1 MFMYFLTFQ
10 SLKFFTKRL
19 VTTLFLST
27 FVATI
32 IKRTFLRPKKIE
44 DKKLILNLM
53 SVLRKKG
60 YEGSSLNQL
69 AQAANLNKASLY
81 HRFPGGKKEITD
93 AVLDFADEWV
103 KVHIYKLLSDSSIPP
118 IERLQEA
125 LKLISEDLYDHGH
138 EMCLLRALSMDAGQ
152 GLFGS
157 KIKGSMT
164 TWIKAFTLLGIDFG
178 FTKEEANDKAV
189 QVLVHIQGGLVVSES
204 IGSVEPFKAV
214 LVAIEK
220 LYLKE

>member
-1 MFMYFLTFQ
+1 
-10 SLKFFTKRL
+10 
-19 VTTLFLST
+19 
-27 FVATI
+27 
-32 IKRTFLRPKKIE
+32 
-44 DKKLILNLM
+44 M

-69 AQAANLNKASLY
+69 AEAANLNKASLY

-103 KVHIYKLLSDSSIPP
+103 KENIYNLLSDNSIPP
-118 IERLQEA
+118 KDRLISA
-125 LKLISEDLYDHGH
+125 LKIISEDLYDHGH

-152 GLFGS
+152 GLFGN

-164 TWIKAFTLLGIDFG
+164 TWIDAFTLLGIDLG
-178 FTKEEANDKAV
+178 YGKEEADQKAV

-214 LVAIEK
+214 LEAIEK
-220 LYLKE
+220 LYLKD

>member
-1 MFMYFLTFQ
+1 M
-10 SLKFFTKRL
+10 
-19 VTTLFLST
+19 
-27 FVATI
+27 
-32 IKRTFLRPKKIE
+32 RPKKIE

>member
-1 MFMYFLTFQ
+1 MISY
-10 SLKFFTKRL
+10 LKKNR
-19 VTTLFLST
+19 
-27 FVATI
+27 
-32 IKRTFLRPKKIE
+32 LRPKKIE

-69 AQAANLNKASLY
+69 AEAADLNKASLY

-103 KVHIYKLLSDSSIPP
+103 KDHIYKLVADSSVPP
-118 IERLQEA
+118 QDRLQEA
-125 LKLISEDLYDHGH
+125 LKIISEDLYDNGH

-152 GLFGS
+152 GLFEK

-164 TWIKAFTLLGIDFG
+164 TWIDAFTLLGIDFG
-178 FTKEEANDKAV
+178 YGKEEAGQKAV
-189 QVLVHIQGGLVVSES
+189 RVLVHIQGGLVVSES
-204 IGSVEPFKAV
+204 LGSVEPFKAV
-214 LVAIEK
+214 LKAIEQ
-220 LYLKE
+220 LYLES